1 MSAKTA
7 TLTVIIP
14 CFNEEQ
20 VLPACYARVKSMLE
34 GMRADFG
41 VEGFVLFVNDGS
53 RDRTPFILNDLA
65 KKDPG
70 TVQVIH
76 LSRNFGHQPALT
88 AGMRYCHTDFAVSM
102 DADLQDPPEVIPEMY
117 RRMRDSE
124 VDVVYGV
131 RSERQGETWF
141 KKASAK
147 AFYRILNMMSEVP
160 LPVDTGDFRMMD
172 KSVLDAFRSLPEHNK
187 YIRGLISWLGFT
199 QAPLEYRREARFAG
213 KTKYSLSQMVSLAVN
228 AMQHFSHKPLKLA
241 MSLGY
246 ITVLLAVLLGLWV
259 ILGKVFGFTHP
270 EAGWSSIVFFIAF
283 FAGIQLISLGMLSS
297 YVSLIFDEVKERPEY
312 IVARTLNLP
321 DPVPPF
327 SPLTLKDSDD
337 AKREPR

>member
-1 MSAKTA
+1 MSEPLQ
-7 TLTVIIP
+7 TLSVIIP
-14 CFNEEQ
+14 CYNEEQ
-20 VLPACYARVKSMLE
+20 VLSACYDRVKAMLA
-34 GMRADFG
+34 GMRERYG
-41 VEGFVLFVNDGS
+41 VAGYILFVNDGS
-53 RDRTPFILNDLA
+53 RDKTALILNELA
-65 KKDPG
+65 KKDPE

-88 AGMRYCHTDFAVSM
+88 AGMRYCRSDYAVSM

-117 RRMRDSE
+117 RMMKEKE

-131 RSERQGETWF
+131 REEREGETWF
-141 KKASAK
+141 KKATAK
-147 AFYRILNMMSEVP
+147 AFYRILNRMSDVP
-160 LPVDTGDFRMMD
+160 LPVDTGDFRLMD

-199 QAPLEYRREARFAG
+199 QAPIEYRRKARFAG
-213 KTKYSLSQMVSLAVN
+213 KTKYSLSQMIALALN

-246 ITVLLAVLLGLWV
+246 TTVILSVLLGLWV
-259 ILGKVFGFTHP
+259 LLGKLFGFTHP

-297 YVSLIFDEVKERPEY
+297 YVSLIFDEVKDRPEY
-312 IVARTLNLP
+312 VIARTLNLP
-321 DPVPPF
+321 PAPA
-327 SPLTLKDSDD
+327 SPSTEQTSDD
-337 AKREPR
+337 TDRTAR